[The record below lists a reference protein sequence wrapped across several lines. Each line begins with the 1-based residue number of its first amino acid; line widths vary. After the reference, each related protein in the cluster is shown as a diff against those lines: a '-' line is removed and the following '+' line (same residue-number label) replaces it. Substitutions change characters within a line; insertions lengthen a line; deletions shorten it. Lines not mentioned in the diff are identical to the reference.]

1 MNEWIWCGSSGD
13 GVAVLDFYQRHIL
26 DCFPFE
32 AGGDIVLLIFIL
44 PELLFIL
51 GDAGIF
57 WKICW
62 FLWLMH
68 LGGAW
73 SLDNQMDG
81 LSFILQEIVVIDH
94 TSNCT

>member
-1 MNEWIWCGSSGD
+1 M
-13 GVAVLDFYQRHIL
+13 AVLDFYQRHIL

-57 WKICW
+57 WKIC
-62 FLWLMH
+62 
-68 LGGAW
+68 
-73 SLDNQMDG
+73 
-81 LSFILQEIVVIDH
+81 
-94 TSNCT
+94 